1 MTATLVRVEDAKEPA
16 LDRYLRIRERDL
28 VGRDGQFVAEGE
40 VVVRVLAFESPF
52 AIRSLLLEERRV
64 DAMRDVV
71 DRVPPEVPAYV
82 VPQRVMDAV
91 VGFHIHR
98 GVLAVGDRGDAIH
111 PETLLRDVGAAAVVV
126 GLVGLANHDNVGGVF
141 RNAAAFGAR
150 GVLVDAA
157 TCDPLYRKAVRVS
170 VGGAL
175 VVPFARCESETVMLD
190 VIERAGYEAIA
201 LTPRGEISI
210 DELAPVDKRVLL
222 LGTEGDGLPDHVL
235 ARARPVRIDMAKGKR
250 IDSLN
255 VAVASGIALHAVTRQ
270 PERSGSHA
278 RRIEPR

>member
-1 MTATLVRVEDAKEPA
+1 MTATLMRVDDAADRA
-16 LDRYLRIRERDL
+16 LDPYLRIRERDL
-28 VGRDGQFVAEGE
+28 VGRDGLFVAEGE
-40 VVVRVLAFESPF
+40 VVVRVLAFESPYT
-52 AIRSLLLEERRV
+52 IRSLLLEQRRV
-64 DAMRDVV
+64 EAMRDVV
-71 DRVPPEVPAYV
+71 EHVPADVPAYV
-82 VPQRVMDAV
+82 VPQKVMDAV

-98 GVLAVGDRGDAIH
+98 GVLAIGDRGDALH
-111 PETLLRDVGAAAVVV
+111 PEALLLGSGAGVIV
-126 GLVGLANHDNVGGVF
+126 GLVGLANHDNVGGIF

-150 GVLVDAA
+150 GVLVDAG

-175 VVPFARCESETVMLD
+175 VVPFARCESENVMLD

-210 DELAPVDKRVLL
+210 DELPRVDKRALL

-235 ARARPVRIDMAKGKR
+235 RRACSVRIDMAKGKK

-255 VAVASGIALHAVTRQ
+255 VAVASGIALHAVTR
-270 PERSGSHA
+270 R
-278 RRIEPR
+278 

>member
-1 MTATLVRVEDAKEPA
+1 MTATIVRVDDAADPA
-16 LDRYLRIRERDL
+16 LDPYLRIRERDL
-28 VGRDGQFVAEGE
+28 VGRDGHFVAEGE
-40 VVVRVLAFESPF
+40 VVVRVLAFESSYT
-52 AIRSLLLEERRV
+52 IRSLLLEERRV

-71 DRVPPEVPAYV
+71 DRVGADVPALV
-82 VPQRVMDAV
+82 VPQKVMDAV

-98 GVLAVGDRGDAIH
+98 GVLALGDRGDALH
-111 PETLLRDVGAAAVVV
+111 PETMLMGTGVVV
-126 GLVGLANHDNVGGVF
+126 GLVGLANHDNVGGIF

-175 VVPFARCESETVMLD
+175 VVPFARCESESVMLD

-201 LTPRGEISI
+201 LTPRGDVSI
-210 DELAPVDKRVLL
+210 DELPPRDKRALL

-235 ARARPVRIDMAKGKR
+235 ARARPVRIDMSSTKK

-255 VAVASGIALHAVTRQ
+255 VAVASGIALHAVTRLRAQ
-270 PERSGSHA
+270 ARSQA
-278 RRIEPR
+278 RT

>member
-157 TCDPLYRKAVRVS
+157 TCDPLYRKAVRV
-170 VGGAL
+170 
-175 VVPFARCESETVMLD
+175 
-190 VIERAGYEAIA
+190 
-201 LTPRGEISI
+201 
-210 DELAPVDKRVLL
+210 
-222 LGTEGDGLPDHVL
+222 
-235 ARARPVRIDMAKGKR
+235 
-250 IDSLN
+250 
-255 VAVASGIALHAVTRQ
+255 
-270 PERSGSHA
+270 
-278 RRIEPR
+278 

>member
-1 MTATLVRVEDAKEPA
+1 MTATFIRVDDAA
-16 LDRYLRIRERDL
+16 DTVLDPYLRIRERDL
-28 VGRDGQFVAEGE
+28 VGREGRFVAEGE
-40 VVVRVLAFESPF
+40 VVVRVLAFESPYT
-52 AIRSLLLEERRV
+52 IRSLLLEERRV

-71 DRVPPEVPAYV
+71 DHVSSDVPAYV

-98 GVLAVGDRGDAIH
+98 GVLAIGDRGDALH
-111 PETLLRDVGAAAVVV
+111 PEAMLLGSGVVV
-126 GLVGLANHDNVGGVF
+126 GLVGLANHDNVGGIF

-150 GVLVDAA
+150 GVLVDAE

-175 VVPFARCESETVMLD
+175 VVPFARCESENVLLD

-201 LTPRGEISI
+201 LTPRGEVSI
-210 DELAPVDKRVLL
+210 DELPRSDKRALL

-235 ARARPVRIDMAKGKR
+235 ARARPVRIDMAKGKK

-255 VAVASGIALHAVTRQ
+255 VAVASGIALHAVTRSQ
-270 PERSGSHA
+270 G
-278 RRIEPR
+278 PR